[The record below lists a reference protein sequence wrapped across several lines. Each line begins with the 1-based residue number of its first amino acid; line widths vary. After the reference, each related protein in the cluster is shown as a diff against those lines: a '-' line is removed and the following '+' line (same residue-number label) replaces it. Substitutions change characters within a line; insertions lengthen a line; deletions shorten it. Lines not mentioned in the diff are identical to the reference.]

1 MLDFA
6 HVAAGCS
13 IFSKIDLRKGYHQIP
28 VHPDDIC
35 KTAISTP
42 FGLFEYTRMPFGL
55 QNAGNTFQRKIDRVK
70 YQLEFCFAYQDDLE
84 VVSKDDIQHRLHLR
98 QVFLRLRQH
107 GLVINAEKCVFGA
120 PSIDFLGHRVTP
132 GGVTSLPTYVLA
144 VLDFP
149 RPNTVKELQGY
160 LGLLNFYRRFL
171 PAVARTLQPLTDALR
186 GDRKGNDPVD
196 WSAEMEA
203 AFTAS
208 KKALASATYLAHPLP
223 GAVLSL
229 SVDASAMHIG
239 AGLHQRRPG
248 SIHWE
253 LLGFFSKKLEP
264 AQPSSLPSI
273 ESCWLVLWGSGISAI
288 CWKGG
293 GLPYLPTTNLSP
305 TPSAESR
312 SRGPPGRPATS
323 HTWLNTLQTFAT

>member
-1 MLDFA
+1 VKSGFFFA
-6 HVAAGCS
+6 SKRNKIFAS
-13 IFSKIDLRKGYHQIP
+13 ISNFASEAKVRA
-28 VHPDDIC
+28 HPI
-35 KTAISTP
+35 
-42 FGLFEYTRMPFGL
+42 
-55 QNAGNTFQRKIDRVK
+55 
-70 YQLEFCFAYQDDLE
+70 CFAYQDDLE
-84 VVSKDDIQHRLHLR
+84 VASKDDIQHHLHLR

-120 PSIDFLGHRVTP
+120 PSIDFLGHRVTA
-132 GGVTSLPTYVLA
+132 GGVTPLPTYVSA

-160 LGLLNFYRRFL
+160 FGLLNFYRRFL

-186 GDRKGNDPVD
+186 GDRKGTDPVE

-229 SVDASAMHIG
+229 SVDASATHIG

-253 LLGFFSKKLEP
+253 PLGFFSKKLEP
-264 AQPSSLPSI
+264 AQTAFPSYAGRAAVYHIYRPQTTVTVLPLAHSRLESFSNFKISI
-273 ESCWLVLWGSGISAI
+273 KLQPPNLHKEKILI
-288 CWKGG
+288 CYTPLKGV
-293 GLPYLPTTNLSP
+293 YL
-305 TPSAESR
+305 
-312 SRGPPGRPATS
+312 
-323 HTWLNTLQTFAT
+323 F

>member
-1 MLDFA
+1 
-6 HVAAGCS
+6 VCS
-13 IFSKIDLRKGYHQIP
+13 GPPPL
-28 VHPDDIC
+28 
-35 KTAISTP
+35 ISWATELP
-42 FGLFEYTRMPFGL
+42 
-55 QNAGNTFQRKIDRVK
+55 A
-70 YQLEFCFAYQDDLE
+70 
-84 VVSKDDIQHRLHLR
+84 
-98 QVFLRLRQH
+98 
-107 GLVINAEKCVFGA
+107 
-120 PSIDFLGHRVTP
+120 
-132 GGVTSLPTYVLA
+132 GGVTPLPTYVSA

-186 GDRKGNDPVD
+186 GDRKGNDPVE

-229 SVDASAMHIG
+229 SVDASATHIG

-253 LLGFFSKKLEP
+253 PLGFFSKNLEP
-264 AQPSSLPSI
+264 AQTKYSTFDGELLACSL
-273 ESCWLVLWGSGISAI
+273 GIRHFQHMLEGRRFTIFTDHKPLTYA
-288 CWKGG
+288 
-293 GLPYLPTTNLSP
+293 LSRVSEP
-305 TPSAESR
+305 WTARQARRLSYVAEYTSDIRHVAGVNNIIADTLSR
-312 SRGPPGRPATS
+312 PPGAVPRRP
-323 HTWLNTLQTFAT
+323 L